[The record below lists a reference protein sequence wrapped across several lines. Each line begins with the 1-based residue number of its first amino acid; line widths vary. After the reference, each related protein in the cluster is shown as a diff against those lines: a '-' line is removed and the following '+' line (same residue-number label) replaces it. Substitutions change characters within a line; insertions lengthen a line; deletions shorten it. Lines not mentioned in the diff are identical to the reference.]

1 MAAVHTRD
9 IGEETL
15 DLLRRLIALQS
26 VNDLTPD
33 SGQEIKAANL
43 FEDYFAGL
51 PVTCERIEAHPGRH
65 GFRNGSQLR
74 SSHPSGTH
82 RRCPSR

>member
-1 MAAVHTRD
+1 MAAVRTRD

-51 PVTCERIEAHPGRH
+51 PVSLER
-65 GFRNGSQLR
+65 L
-74 SSHPSGTH
+74 
-82 RRCPSR
+82 